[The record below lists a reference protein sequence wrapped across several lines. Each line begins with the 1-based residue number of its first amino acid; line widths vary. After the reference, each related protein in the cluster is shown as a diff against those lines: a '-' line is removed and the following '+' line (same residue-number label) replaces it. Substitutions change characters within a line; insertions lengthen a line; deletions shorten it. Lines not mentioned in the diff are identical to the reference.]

1 MSTTTE
7 TGHAINVHNFLD
19 LINICKAFGTQYQ
32 PSKTTIQIPALEE
45 TLAQA
50 EKALDDVIKYN
61 TAYNVAIN
69 TRLDLF
75 KNNKTLATRLVN
87 AFENSDAPAET
98 KKDVKGFNRK
108 LQGKKASEGKKKGVE
123 EDALSPKKKNVS
135 SIQLS
140 YTNQVEHLRA
150 LLNILASEPS
160 YAPNEIALQV
170 NSIQELLTN
179 QMTANEKVSSSFV
192 ALSNA
197 RLKRDSILY
206 EAETGLHA
214 RSLLVKKYVKS
225 IFGSTSPAYKQLSK
239 ITFNVIRT

>member
-7 TGHAINVHNFLD
+7 TGHAINVRNFLD
-19 LINICKAFGTQYQ
+19 LINVCKAFGTQYQ
-32 PSKTTIQIPALEE
+32 PSKTSIQIPTLEE

-61 TAYNVAIN
+61 IAYNAAIN
-69 TRLDLF
+69 ARFDLF

-87 AFENSDAPAET
+87 AFDNSDALAET

-108 LQGKKASEGKKKGVE
+108 LQGKKASEGKKKGIE
-123 EDALSPKKKNVS
+123 EDAQNPKTKTVS

-150 LLNILASEPS
+150 LLSILANEPS
-160 YAPNEIALQV
+160 YAPNEVTLQV
-170 NSIQELLTN
+170 NTIQELLTN

-206 EAETGLHA
+206 EAEIGLHA

-225 IFGSTSPAYKQLSK
+225 IFGSTSPEYKLLSK
-239 ITFNVIRT
+239 ITFNVIRK

>member
-19 LINICKAFGTQYQ
+19 LINVCKAFGTQYQ
-32 PSKTTIQIPALEE
+32 PSKTSIQIPALEE
-45 TLAQA
+45 TFTQA
-50 EKALDDVIKYN
+50 ENALNEVIKYN
-61 TAYNVAIN
+61 TAYNAAIN
-69 TRLDLF
+69 ARFDLF

-87 AFENSDAPAET
+87 AFENSDATVET

-108 LQGKKASEGKKKGVE
+108 LQGKKANEGKKKTVDD
-123 EDALSPKKKNVS
+123 DAEKPKTKTVS

-170 NSIQELLTN
+170 NSIQELLTS
-179 QMTANEKVSSSFV
+179 QIAANEKVSSNFV

-197 RLKRDSILY
+197 RLTRDSILY
-206 EAETGLHA
+206 GAETGLHA
-214 RSLLVKKYVKS
+214 LSLHVKKYVKS

-239 ITFNVIRT
+239 ITFNVIKK